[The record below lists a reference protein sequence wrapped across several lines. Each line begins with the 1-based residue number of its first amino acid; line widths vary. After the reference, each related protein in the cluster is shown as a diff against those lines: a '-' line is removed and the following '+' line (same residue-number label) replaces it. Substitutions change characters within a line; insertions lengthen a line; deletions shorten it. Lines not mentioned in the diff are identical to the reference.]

1 VGGGYRQQT
10 FCMPI
15 ISGVVGN
22 MCSKMLPLS
31 LCDDIR
37 VEFLLESLQASV
49 VTTAGYG
56 NSDWKIS
63 SWELELSILELSDE
77 GMRMVEQITPFSE
90 PILIHGS
97 TYRHTP
103 TTLNAGAVGTF
114 SSPIPFRVA
123 SLRQI
128 ICCPRRST
136 ELIDKLSYSLSSRIN
151 PNIDSYS
158 FRVGSLM
165 VPQRP
170 IVLAN
175 NTTTGGYAEGLMELL
190 RAQHSNTDIGFAPSI
205 NKAYYNIAET
215 GTNYGVVGAST
226 NNLAANSFK
235 NGFALSQEFESISN
249 RGDILLSG
257 TNTLNLQMFHDYT
270 ITTAIGNA
278 VTYTL
283 NYYAL
288 CDHLLTLDPTG
299 LLSCRT

>member
-1 VGGGYRQQT
+1 
-10 FCMPI
+10 M
-15 ISGVVGN
+15 
-22 MCSKMLPLS
+22 
-31 LCDDIR
+31 
-37 VEFLLESLQASV
+37 
-49 VTTAGYG
+49 
-56 NSDWKIS
+56 
-63 SWELELSILELSDE
+63 
-77 GMRMVEQITPFSE
+77 
-90 PILIHGS
+90 
-97 TYRHTP
+97 
-103 TTLNAGAVGTF
+103 
-114 SSPIPFRVA
+114 A

-175 NTTTGGYAEGLMELL
+175 STTTGGYAEALMELL

-215 GTNYGVVGAST
+215 GTNYGVVAAST
-226 NNLAANSFK
+226 NNLTNNSYK

-270 ITTAIGNA
+270 ITTAIGGA